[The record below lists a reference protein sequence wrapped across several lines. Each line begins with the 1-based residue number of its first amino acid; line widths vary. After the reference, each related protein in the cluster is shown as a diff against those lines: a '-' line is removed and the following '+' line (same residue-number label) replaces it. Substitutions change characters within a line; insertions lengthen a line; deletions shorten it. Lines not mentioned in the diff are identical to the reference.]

1 MQRNGKIARLSREIR
16 DELNTRLA
24 EGEPGGPLLEWL
36 NGLPAVKAV
45 VERSFGNNPIT
56 KQNLSE
62 WRAGGFVEWE
72 ARQEMLAQARE
83 MAADAKEFNKATA
96 GKLTDHLAT
105 SLAARYASLLSSW
118 NGEADEPFR
127 QKLRVLR
134 SMCQDI
140 AELRKGDHSGG
151 WLKLE
156 QDRVEREEEATE
168 EAVVAQFQRWIE
180 NNAVKDTI
188 CRNWKSPEE
197 KKEIISW
204 ILGKH
209 PDWPA
214 YYKKMHA
221 ERMRK
226 LEASKP
232 VKPAKAESN
241 QNQTG
246 QSPNSTVGHDVRSAA
261 SNDLSRP
268 QTGVQPES
276 NQSQT
281 SAQAESNP
289 SPTAVQPESHQVQPE
304 SNPVKPE
311 SHPVQPVQPHSTG
324 PYYSARV
331 RREAAA
337 AECRPGSR
345 NANAILLL

>member
-1 MQRNGKIARLSREIR
+1 MQRNGKIARLPREIR

-45 VERSFGNNPIT
+45 VERNFGNNPIT

-105 SLAARYASLLSSW
+105 SLSARYASLLSGW

-140 AELRKGDHSGG
+140 AELRRGDHSGG

-168 EAVVAQFQRWIE
+168 EAVVVHFQRWIE

-232 VKPAKAESN
+232 VKPA
-241 QNQTG
+241 
-246 QSPNSTVGHDVRSAA
+246 
-261 SNDLSRP
+261 
-268 QTGVQPES
+268 
-276 NQSQT
+276 
-281 SAQAESNP
+281 
-289 SPTAVQPESHQVQPE
+289 
-304 SNPVKPE
+304 
-311 SHPVQPVQPHSTG
+311 
-324 PYYSARV
+324 
-331 RREAAA
+331 
-337 AECRPGSR
+337 
-345 NANAILLL
+345 